1 MLKICF
7 MIVEIVNNGLVI
19 NGTPKG
25 RVNLL
30 ALKNRAIEVRDSC
43 VTVIPPYYTGV
54 GMKKLCLKTT

>member
-1 MLKICF
+1 

-30 ALKNRAIEVRDSC
+30 ALKNRAIEVRVLQSYPLLRG
-43 VTVIPPYYTGV
+43 PPITRF
-54 GMKKLCLKTT
+54 LRAH

>member
-1 MLKICF
+1 

-30 ALKNRAIEVRDSC
+30 ALKNRAIEVRVLQSYPLLRG
-43 VTVIPPYYTGV
+43 PPITRF
-54 GMKKLCLKTT
+54 LRARFFISTF